1 MYNTLDQSVKT
12 HYCYG
17 NYNIDYYLKK
27 VTDLE
32 KNDECY
38 TMGLEAYS
46 PPQNVFFCHLKYNIL
61 YFTKQCA

>member
-46 PPQNVFFCHLKYNIL
+46 PPQNVFLSFKI
-61 YFTKQCA
+61 